1 MTPRRRR
8 SPGLLAILVLVV
20 AAGLV
25 LISCGPDD
33 TPSSNPAAPGLDRG
47 AEIYASSCASCHGAD
62 MRGTDK
68 GLSLLSILYEPNH
81 HGDASFQS
89 AIADGAPQHH
99 GTFGD
104 MPPVEGLSVDDVE
117 AVIAYVRA
125 EQERLGFEG

>member
-8 SPGLLAILVLVV
+8 SPGPLAILVLIA

-33 TPSSNPAAPGLDRG
+33 TPRSGLAVPGLDRG
-47 AEIYASSCASCHGAD
+47 AEVYASSCASCHGAD

-81 HGDASFQS
+81 HSDASFRS
-89 AIADGAPQHH
+89 AIANGAPQHH

-125 EQERLGFEG
+125 EQERLGFER